1 MCTGTMTLRPVSVWH
16 VLPRAQLQSSRRAF
30 ATARRRRPGGSHLPG
45 RATRTMR
52 GRVSFAAAAA
62 STAALGARRDGPA
75 RGTASPA
82 RHPKDAWPRARL
94 GYRRRRT
101 TGKVAAA
108 ASDDVL
114 DEGKSVTL
122 SVVPRVAARRAPLDD
137 PLAPLH
143 PRTARSFSS
152 HIFFFFPSF
161 SDVSSDGDDD
171 ASTQRPIRTRA
182 RARRGGAD
190 DSSALPLARA
200 SRDDET
206 PSRSHETAS
215 GRFSIR
221 VGHLFSET
229 LRERLFDAR
238 DAFPTAFTS
247 RYSTLTPSRRT
258 RVTHACT
265 THTTTH
271 T

>member
-1 MCTGTMTLRPVSVWH
+1 
-16 VLPRAQLQSSRRAF
+16 
-30 ATARRRRPGGSHLPG
+30 
-45 RATRTMR
+45 MR
-52 GRVSFAAAAA
+52 GGVSFAAAAA

-82 RHPKDAWPRARL
+82 RHPRPRARL

-152 HIFFFFPSF
+152 HIFFFFSSF

-190 DSSALPLARA
+190 DSLALPLARA

-206 PSRSHETAS
+206 LSRSHETAS

-238 DAFPTAFTS
+238 DAFPNAFTS

-258 RVTHACT
+258 RTTHACT
-265 THTTTH
+265 IHTTTH

>member
-1 MCTGTMTLRPVSVWH
+1 MVCVELPGISNYLRGEYRRDLGRESHVRDLSRVYRYIMQFAMTLRPVVWH

-52 GRVSFAAAAA
+52 GGFSFAAAAA

-82 RHPKDAWPRARL
+82 RHPKDASHRARL

-114 DEGKSVTL
+114 DEGKSVIL

-152 HIFFFFPSF
+152 HIFFFFGL
-161 SDVSSDGDDD
+161 VLG
-171 ASTQRPIRTRA
+171 RLV
-182 RARRGGAD
+182 RR
-190 DSSALPLARA
+190 
-200 SRDDET
+200 
-206 PSRSHETAS
+206 
-215 GRFSIR
+215 
-221 VGHLFSET
+221 
-229 LRERLFDAR
+229 
-238 DAFPTAFTS
+238 
-247 RYSTLTPSRRT
+247 
-258 RVTHACT
+258 
-265 THTTTH
+265 
-271 T
+271 

>member
-1 MCTGTMTLRPVSVWH
+1 MVCVELPGISNYLRGEYRRDLGRESHVRNLSRVYRYIMPYAHDAAPVVWH

-52 GRVSFAAAAA
+52 GGVSFAAAAA
-62 STAALGARRDGPA
+62 STAALGRGATGRRA
-75 RGTASPA
+75 A
-82 RHPKDAWPRARL
+82 
-94 GYRRRRT
+94 RRRRHGTRRTHRLERVSGTAGDERPGRWPPPRPT
-101 TGKVAAA
+101 TSSTKVRA
-108 ASDDVL
+108 L
-114 DEGKSVTL
+114 LYL
-122 SVVPRVAARRAPLDD
+122 SCRVSPRAARRSTTRSRRSIRGQRDRSLPTSSFF
-137 PLAPLH
+137 LA
-143 PRTARSFSS
+143 
-152 HIFFFFPSF
+152 SF

-221 VGHLFSET
+221 VGHLFPET
-229 LRERLFDAR
+229 
-238 DAFPTAFTS
+238 P
-247 RYSTLTPSRRT
+247 PRT
-258 RVTHACT
+258 TF
-265 THTTTH
+265 
-271 T
+271 

>member
-52 GRVSFAAAAA
+52 GGVSFAAAAA

-122 SVVPRVAARRAPLDD
+122 SVVPRVAARR
-137 PLAPLH
+137 APLH

-258 RVTHACT
+258 RTTHACT